1 MLGRR
6 RVFAVEPLSGGGGAG
21 QDLVRGC
28 VAPGVTSTYRRI
40 PDAAPGCSLD
50 HWEGHGQLRGLR
62 TQERVLKLA
71 SQDSGVEMKI
81 GDNSLATSQ
90 GLSQYSL
97 DFEPPGAPE
106 ALVHAAMEPSAHLGR
121 LLTSRKLEQVLER
134 SRQLPTSASLS
145 HQHHSLKPPSKP
157 VYEMPPFGSGE
168 QEAVQAETDLETGL
182 EEAEVARGLEPEAW
196 ANLPGQGLRY
206 LEHLCLVLEQMAS
219 LQQLCLQLQTR
230 RPVGNSLS
238 PLVRAPSTRLSCA
251 QNPEE
256 EEESALVPS
265 PPPSCAA
272 GSEGPGLLSQM
283 ETGAKP
289 ALLPKV
295 GVPSADPPRLSEAPE
310 EPVHTF
316 PSFQKHKDLSQWNKV
331 KVLLNRILWR
341 SLRHPEPPALPDG
354 PVPRT
359 ESRDLPDIPPCHPL
373 RKTFMPS
380 LMVKKQRTKKLSMC

>member
-50 HWEGHGQLRGLR
+50 HWGGHGQLRGLG
-62 TQERVLKLA
+62 TQEQLLKLA
-71 SQDSGVEMKI
+71 SQDSGVEMAV

-90 GLSQYSL
+90 GLSQDSL

-106 ALVHAAMEPSAHLGR
+106 PLVHAAMEPSAHLGR
-121 LLTSRKLEQVLER
+121 LLTSRKLERVLEQ

-145 HQHHSLKPPSKP
+145 HQHHSPKPPSKP
-157 VYEMPPFGSGE
+157 VYEMPLFGSGE
-168 QEAVQAETDLETGL
+168 QEAMKAETDLETGL

-219 LQQLCLQLQTR
+219 LQQLCLQLQTQ
-230 RPVGNSLS
+230 RPEG
-238 PLVRAPSTRLSCA
+238 
-251 QNPEE
+251 NPEE

-265 PPPSCAA
+265 PPPSHAA
-272 GSEGPGLLSQM
+272 GSEVPGLLSRM

-316 PSFQKHKDLSQWNKV
+316 PSFQRHKDLSQWNKV

-359 ESRDLPDIPPCHPL
+359 ESRDLPGIPPCHPL
-373 RKTFMPS
+373 RKTFMSS
-380 LMVKKQRTKKLSMC
+380 LMVKKQRTKKLPTC